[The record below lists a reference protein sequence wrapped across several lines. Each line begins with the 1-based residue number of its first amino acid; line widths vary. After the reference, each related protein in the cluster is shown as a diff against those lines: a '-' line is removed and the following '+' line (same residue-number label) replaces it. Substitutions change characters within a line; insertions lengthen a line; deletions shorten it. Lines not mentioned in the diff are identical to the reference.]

1 MRPLSLTDPEKLQ
14 AARSLVEQYL
24 TQTCIQDPG
33 VEKKPLTIR
42 SIGKRLGVS
51 RSLIGRLAVEARRER
66 EASACSALR
75 LKFGSK
81 PLDVGVGLKMMSA
94 DWRAQEA
101 TKAIAERGLID
112 L

>member
-1 MRPLSLTDPEKLQ
+1 MTQPALQ
-14 AARSLVEQYL
+14 DA
-24 TQTCIQDPG
+24 
-33 VEKKPLTIR
+33 KPLTIR

-66 EASACSALR
+66 EARTCSALR
-75 LKFGSK
+75 LKFGSE

-94 DWRAQEA
+94 DWRRQVLS
-101 TKAIAERGLID
+101 ERGISD